1 MIKKIRNRFIQLVLV
16 PLLAIGLLFFSAF
29 ELNFFEVSKNL
40 DIFTNAYKEVNLYYV
55 DDVPPGA
62 LMEAAIEG
70 MLESLD
76 PYTNFIPENK
86 IEDFRIQ
93 TTGQYGGI
101 GASIRKIGDFVVVV
115 LPYKNFPADKA
126 GLKAGDL
133 LLEVDG
139 KSLQGL
145 DTEEVSDLLKGSPG
159 TKLQIKVQRGETTFK
174 KELTR
179 EEVQLKSVPYYGVLE
194 NNIGY
199 ITLSSFTD
207 KASKKVREALVA
219 LKDSHQIT
227 GLVFDLR
234 GNPGGLLPEA
244 VNVTNIFVPKGVEVV
259 STRGKV
265 KEMDRKY
272 HTLNEPVDT
281 EIPLVILINGSSAS
295 ASEIVSG
302 TIQDLDRGV
311 VIGQRSFGKGLVQQ
325 PRKLSYGAQMKI
337 TIAKYYTAAGRCI
350 QAINY
355 AERDEEGNLT
365 RVPDS
370 LRKPFKT
377 KAGRIVYDGA
387 GIDPDIALESQ
398 PYSNILISLI
408 GKSHVFEF
416 ANRFASQNNS
426 IAPAGT
432 FALTDDDYQQFVKFL
447 EGKDYSYETRTERAI
462 TQLLATAEAEQ
473 YTDLESDI
481 THMKGLL
488 KESKATDLMRHKPE
502 IKRFLEEEIAARY
515 YYQEGRIAQ
524 SVKKDPEVLEA
535 MKVLQN
541 KTQYQEILRVAE

>member
-1 MIKKIRNRFIQLVLV
+1 MIQKIRKRFVKLVLLPIFV
-16 PLLAIGLLFFSAF
+16 ASALLFSAF
-29 ELNFFEVSKNL
+29 ELNYFEVSKNL
-40 DIFTNAYKEVNLYYV
+40 DIFTNAFKEVNLYYV
-55 DDVPPGA
+55 DDVPPA
-62 LMEAAIEG
+62 ELMEAAIEG

-101 GASIRKIGDFVVVV
+101 GASIRKIGDYVVVV
-115 LPYKNFPADKA
+115 QPYKDFPADKA

-139 KSLQGL
+139 KTLKGL

-159 TKLQIKVQRGETTFK
+159 TSMQLKIKRSGTELK
-174 KELTR
+174 KQLTR
-179 EEVQLKSVPYYGVLE
+179 EEVQLKSVPYYGMLDNE
-194 NNIGY
+194 IGY

-207 KASKKVREALVA
+207 KASKEVKEALVV
-219 LKDSHQIT
+219 LKDSHNIK

-234 GNPGGLLPEA
+234 GNPGGLLSEA
-244 VNVTNIFVPKGVEVV
+244 VNVTNIFVNKGIEVV

-311 VIGQRSFGKGLVQQ
+311 VLGQRSFGKGLVQQ

-355 AERDEEGNLT
+355 AERDADGSLS
-365 RVPDS
+365 RIPDS
-370 LRKPFKT
+370 LRTPFKT
-377 KAGRIVYDGA
+377 KAGRTVFDGA
-387 GIDPDIALESQ
+387 GVDPDVALE
-398 PYSNILISLI
+398 PYQYANILISLI
-408 GKSHVFEF
+408 GKSHVFDF
-416 ANRFASQNNS
+416 ANQYAERKAN
-426 IAPAGT
+426 IAPAGV
-432 FALTDDDYQQFVKFL
+432 FALSDADYEQFVAFL
-447 EGKDYSYETRTERAI
+447 KDKDYAYETRTERAI
-462 TQLLATAEAEQ
+462 SQLRATAETEL
-473 YTDLESDI
+473 YTELETDI
-481 THMKGLL
+481 THMKALL
-488 KESKATDLMRHKPE
+488 KKSKEVDLMRHKPE

-515 YYQEGRIAQ
+515 YYQEGRLAQ
-524 SVKKDPEVLEA
+524 SVSKDPEVLEA
-535 MKVLQN
+535 IQVLQN
-541 KTQYQEILRVAE
+541 QARYRKILTVAN